1 MPDYKKITAFF
12 DEYIEHYRVFL
23 KFELAKAS
31 MISHGN
37 IEQLSNSLPTEQ
49 ALIMKTNVLENK
61 RMKLVEGA
69 PGNTF
74 AELAENAPEEYR
86 ERLKAQHKELSELLY
101 KIKEINDAAN
111 EIVSE
116 RLKKIQR
123 RTEEL
128 NVYDEKGSV
137 KREHT
142 TKAAILK
149 NV

>member
-1 MPDYKKITAFF
+1 MPDYNKITAFF
-12 DEYIEHYRVFL
+12 DEYIEHYKAFL
-23 KFELAKAS
+23 KFEYAKAS
-31 MISHGN
+31 MISHGD

-61 RMKLVEGA
+61 RVKLVEGA
-69 PGNTF
+69 PGKTF
-74 AELAENAPEEYR
+74 AELAENAPDEYR
-86 ERLKAQHKELSELLY
+86 ERLKAQHSELSELLY

-111 EIVSE
+111 VIVSE

-123 RTEEL
+123 RTAEL
-128 NVYDEKGSV
+128 DVYDGKGSV

-142 TKAAILK
+142 SKAAISK